1 MQGQPTAGA
10 SPMRS
15 ARQHRMA
22 ALVLALLG
30 LLAVVVGEAE
40 NLGAPEEQHDP
51 AQDCMMAVLSPDEDA
66 VYDGQAP
73 PFEITLSTG
82 CDCPPEGR
90 VYHVE
95 IRVSRESNK
104 RHLNASTPFHCK
116 QLQNEGAILD
126 MLDLRDGRWEGYVAI
141 HALSL
146 SIPVRF
152 SYVTESRPQIT
163 VLLPPPNYVYGA
175 DVDPVI
181 VVHVSDISDPQEQ
194 LLGIGV
200 RITVN
205 GRDGGVQKN
214 VGRDKY
220 IKLRDVNDEWFP
232 DGMWDITLQTV
243 DLLERP
249 RGDAAE
255 VRVVIDR
262 TRPTS

>member
-1 MQGQPTAGA
+1 
-10 SPMRS
+10 MRS

-152 SYVTESRPQIT
+152 SYVTESRPQA
-163 VLLPPPNYVYGA
+163 PPPQTTPDRPLPRQPPPPPACLPAHAACSTADHRPPPPPELRVRRGRGPCHRGA
-175 DVDPVI
+175 R
-181 VVHVSDISDPQEQ
+181 
-194 LLGIGV
+194 LGHLGPPGAAARDRRAHHRQRQV
-200 RITVN
+200 R
-205 GRDGGVQKN
+205 
-214 VGRDKY
+214 
-220 IKLRDVNDEWFP
+220 
-232 DGMWDITLQTV
+232 
-243 DLLERP
+243 
-249 RGDAAE
+249 
-255 VRVVIDR
+255 
-262 TRPTS
+262 

>member
-1 MQGQPTAGA
+1 
-10 SPMRS
+10 MRPK
-15 ARQHRMA
+15 QQNRMA

-40 NLGAPEEQHDP
+40 NLGNPEEQHDP
-51 AQDCMMAVLSPDEDA
+51 AEDCMMAVLSPDLDA
-66 VYDGQAP
+66 VYDGYAP
-73 PFEITLSTG
+73 TFEILMSG
-82 CDCPPEGR
+82 ACDCPPEGR

-95 IRVSRESNK
+95 IRVSRENNK
-104 RHLNASTPFHCK
+104 RHLNASTPFHCN

-152 SYVTESRPQIT
+152 SYVTKSRPQANPHHPPKTTSPSPPPHSSPHTRQLMSRARPQIA

-181 VVHVSDISDPQEQ
+181 VVHVSDVSDAKEQ

-205 GRDGGVQKN
+205 GRCCS
-214 VGRDKY
+214 
-220 IKLRDVNDEWFP
+220 
-232 DGMWDITLQTV
+232 
-243 DLLERP
+243 
-249 RGDAAE
+249 AASVE
-255 VRVVIDR
+255 LADY
-262 TRPTS
+262 S